1 MQMAVARILKGG
13 RAHGFAVDVPHS
25 GSIIGFSTIFYNKVT
40 PHQVPDILVYIFHV
54 GVMDVSHRTHLKNA
68 IIVRPFE
75 RLVDW
80 RRIAIFLRNDEVA
93 DAPAILRNITEEAG
107 STEHMK
113 SYGPTTML
121 VVGV

>member
-1 MQMAVARILKGG
+1 MC
-13 RAHGFAVDVPHS
+13 P
-25 GSIIGFSTIFYNKVT
+25 IGNTW
-40 PHQVPDILVYIFHV
+40 
-54 GVMDVSHRTHLKNA
+54 KNA

-107 STEHMK
+107 GTGMHRAHLIIEL
-113 SYGPTTML
+113 YTA
-121 VVGV
+121 